1 MKKTL
6 FALALLLATGGAFA
20 QVGIKA
26 DAIQK
31 AQRAKL
37 DKASAQMMKSQKQ
50 TTVRNGAKDGE
61 NLTLLCDFSD
71 ETAYQFGKTAVNTV
85 TGNSAF
91 HLQPNTTTA
100 FGTPG
105 SYLNQWLEITNAS
118 GVFEGYWFFERFARY
133 FTVPG
138 TQDNGFAYISMLD
151 LEQDNQN
158 TRTLDATATMTQPIE
173 TFGMRGLDIYFNQT
187 LQRFNQDRYFIDWS
201 NDATFASYDSIEFN
215 VRGMEMGANDADW
228 GTKRVT
234 LPKGS
239 SNANS
244 VATSED
250 EMVYIRFRVYS
261 PANADQPHG
270 YWLTLDDIHYAEV
283 PEDRVEVINANY
295 VWNAYHVIPEGVK
308 LDTLMYVSTV
318 ENTGGT
324 DYLDAKVENVIN
336 SVASEDGETYIYTEV
351 ARNSSEPDT
360 LVNEVTDVYVLDASG
375 NITDTLSQ
383 RYREMVA
390 ATTALPHQQQG
401 TYTISTVITSGS
413 EVISAIDDT
422 TIFYVAGPM
431 VYPEG
436 HYQWAKDRDRLVER
450 GCFTYGHVVVGS
462 NTYLT
467 NRAAFGLAG
476 YEVCLPYGTAG
487 DNETVRY
494 ITGVEVVPSMDSC
507 LAGAQIQGV
516 LRMENPAEDRNADNW
531 VVTVEDNWG
540 NPVQSPVY
548 TVAASDLNN
557 GLATDPE
564 YLDVI
569 GPDQFNTIY
578 LEFPNSVRLE
588 PGQTYYACYRMAA
601 TGRFSVGTDNPGIG
615 TFGAGGSTPDATYFH
630 GSMLIFE
637 PNINSPYGWGG
648 SFYSS
653 LSADGVTPMIRM
665 ILGTEASLPEDI
677 ALTSSM
683 ELYPNPAAN
692 SAKLNYSLNKSG
704 NVMVTVTDIMGRTVK
719 TINQGAQVA
728 GTAYQLDLNTS
739 DMANGTYF
747 YTISLNGE
755 KQTKKFVVN
764 R

>member
-61 NLTLLCDFSD
+61 NLTLLCDFFD

-91 HLQPNTTTA
+91 HLQPNTNTA
-100 FGTPG
+100 FGTEG
-105 SYLNQWLEITNAS
+105 AALNQFLGIVEN
-118 GVFEGYWFFERFARY
+118 GVVDWWFFERFARY

-151 LEQDNQN
+151 LEQDGQN
-158 TRTLDATATMTQPIE
+158 TRTLDATVTMTQPIE

-295 VWNAYHVIPEGVK
+295 VFNAYHVIPEGVK
-308 LDTLMYVSTV
+308 LDTLLYVATV

-336 SVASEDGETYIYTEV
+336 SVASEDGETFIYTEV

-360 LVNEVTDVYVLDASG
+360 LVNEVTDVYVLDDAG
-375 NITDTLSQ
+375 NVTDTLAQ
-383 RYREMVA
+383 RYREMEA
-390 ATTALPHQQQG
+390 STAALPYQEQG
-401 TYTISTVITSGS
+401 LYCASTIITSGS
-413 EVISAIDDT
+413 EIVSAVDDST
-422 TIFYVAGPM
+422 YFNVAGPM
-431 VYPEG
+431 VFPEG
-436 HYQWAKDRDRLVER
+436 HYQWAKDRNRLVER
-450 GCFTYGHVVVGS
+450 GCFTYGHVVVGG

-467 NRAAFGLAG
+467 DRAAFGLAG
-476 YEVCLPYGTAG
+476 YEVCLPYGSAD
-487 DNETVRY
+487 DNESVRY

-516 LRMENPAEDRNADNW
+516 LRMVNPAATTVDDW
-531 VVTVEDNWG
+531 VITVEDNWG

-548 TVAASDLNN
+548 TVATSDLNN
-557 GLATDPE
+557 GLATDPD

-569 GPDQFNTIY
+569 GPDAFNTIY

-588 PGQTYYACYRMAA
+588 PGETYYACYRMAA

-615 TFGAGGSTPDATYFH
+615 TFGAGGNTSTSLYYA

-648 SFYSS
+648 QFYWP
-653 LSADGVTPMIRM
+653 LYTDGVTPMIRM